1 MNTPFMELKATE
13 MSLEEQKKLYVR
25 PTYFEK
31 LYRAG
36 ASCIIGERGSGKTTA
51 LRHLEYEINEERQ
64 LNGIAVYYRFE
75 TAVMRSMLNKSMED
89 DLNIDNF
96 MQILVA
102 IFCKKIIESY
112 STLRE
117 VTDKTVESI
126 FYATKDYIE
135 DEMHLDD
142 GRKISDLVRLFER
155 IRRRT
160 FSNIRNG
167 KYQYIFD
174 AREMLIRITEVLQKQ
189 YGNDFKIYLLLDEY
203 ENLTEL
209 QQKVIN
215 SMVKDASYQIVY
227 KICLRPEGFWT
238 KDTLA
243 EREYL
248 MVSHDYEELDYIE
261 DIMGADGERSKMI
274 RSICS
279 IRLAEYFKSEGILYS
294 LEALD
299 IDNYLEHQ
307 DVEAEV
313 ENLNGK
319 YDYEKNLREK
329 IIRTI
334 GNTYEEQVSS
344 IEGLINLQIFDIMLE
359 KGRGFEDIFTE
370 YRSNSS
376 KYQNMLHNYRIN
388 ALFIILDECKESKAY
403 GGIDM
408 IAYLANFN
416 IRMVLAIL
424 DNIFSYVDLH
434 DKDLISEGMKY
445 VLSIKHQSEAIKS
458 YSKLMVDQIGYVP
471 YLGYEERNMMNA
483 LGEVFHQFLTD
494 KRAAKFEANNFMIVA
509 TKDIDDEE
517 RKKINRVLKVAVMW
531 GLLIQIPA
539 NKIKGPTN
547 YSSDGRLYIIH
558 PIFSV
563 YYKISYRRK
572 QKIDISDRVFF
583 EVLSPVNGTYLRKL
597 FNIRKNN
604 DIEGQLSFI

>member
-1 MNTPFMELKATE
+1 MNGPFMERKATE
-13 MSLEEQKKLYVR
+13 MSMEDQKKLYFQ

-31 LYRAG
+31 LYRPG

-51 LRHLEYEINEERQ
+51 LRHLEYEINEERKI
-64 LNGIAVYYRFE
+64 NAIAVYYRFE
-75 TAVMRSMLNKSMED
+75 TAAMRSMLNKSMED

-96 MQILVA
+96 TQILVA

-112 STLRE
+112 SSLND
-117 VTDKTVESI
+117 VTNETIESI
-126 FYATKDYIE
+126 FSAAKDYIE
-135 DEMHLDD
+135 DEIHIDD
-142 GRKISDLVRLFER
+142 NRNVSDIVKLFER
-155 IRRRT
+155 IRSRT

-167 KYQYIFD
+167 KYQYLFD
-174 AREMLIRITEVLQKQ
+174 SREMLIRITEVLQNQ
-189 YGNDFKIYLLLDEY
+189 YGKDFKIYLLLDEY

-215 SMVKDASYQIVY
+215 SMLKDAPYQIVY

-261 DIMGADGERSKMI
+261 DIMGADGERSKML

-294 LEALD
+294 SEALD
-299 IDNYLEHQ
+299 IDNYLEHY
-307 DVEAEV
+307 DIEAEV

-319 YDYEKNLREK
+319 EDYEKNLKEN
-329 IIRTI
+329 IIRTT
-334 GNTYEEQVSS
+334 GNMYEDQVNS
-344 IEGLINLQIFDIMLE
+344 IEGLINLQIVDIMLE
-359 KGRGFEDIFTE
+359 KGNNFEDIFTE
-370 YRSNSS
+370 YRSNSG
-376 KYQNMLHNYRIN
+376 KYLNWIHNYKIN
-388 ALFIILDECKESKAY
+388 ALFIILEECKESKAY

-416 IRMVLAIL
+416 IRTVLAIL
-424 DNIFSYVDLH
+424 DNIFSNINLH
-434 DKDLISEGMKY
+434 DMDLSSEGMKPF
-445 VLSIKHQSEAIKS
+445 LSIKHQSEAIKY
-458 YSKLMVDQIGYVP
+458 YSDLMVDQIGYVP
-471 YLGYEERNMMNA
+471 YFGYEERNMMNA
-483 LGEVFHQFLTD
+483 LGEAFHQFLTD
-494 KRAAKFEANNFMIVA
+494 KRASKFEANNFMIIA
-509 TKDIDDEE
+509 TKDIDEEE
-517 RKKINRVLKVAVMW
+517 RKKISRVLKVAVMW

-547 YSSDGRLYIIH
+547 YSSDGRLYIVH

-563 YYKISYRRK
+563 HYRISYRRK
-572 QKIDISDRVFF
+572 QKIDISDRAFY
-583 EVLSPVNGTYLRKL
+583 EILSPVNGAYLRKL
-597 FNIRKNN
+597 FNIGKNK